1 MNAVASQGLEKAGSD
16 SAGIASDGRRCIPAP
31 LADHDG
37 ETPLQARAG
46 VLFQIL
52 GEERAALALGGTVR
66 ARACEIGPPAG
77 ESIVRER
84 VGWSRQERAAAGKLF
99 HVSPWLIASLLK

>member
-37 ETPLQARAG
+37 ETPLLPFMGSPEGAAIEMK
-46 VLFQIL
+46 VLP
-52 GEERAALALGGTVR
+52 ERL
-66 ARACEIGPPAG
+66 
-77 ESIVRER
+77 R
-84 VGWSRQERAAAGKLF
+84 VQ
-99 HVSPWLIASLLK
+99 